1 MRTTAACRCTVS
13 TVSQEAPSSS
23 AGSRCDGRD
32 DRHRRWTAA
41 GAGLGELLPGP
52 AAETALGVV
61 GPAVPL
67 LLGVWA
73 RTRQD
78 GRAVGA
84 ALLPAP
90 LTLQA

>member
-1 MRTTAACRCTVS
+1 M
-13 TVSQEAPSSS
+13 
-23 AGSRCDGRD
+23 
-32 DRHRRWTAA
+32 
-41 GAGLGELLPGP
+41 PGP

-61 GPAVPL
+61 GPAVL
-67 LLGVWA
+67 LLIGVWA

-84 ALLPAP
+84 ALLSAP

>member
-1 MRTTAACRCTVS
+1 MSRETPVF
-13 TVSQEAPSSS
+13 S
-23 AGSRCDGRD
+23 AGSRCDGRN
-32 DRHRRWTAA
+32 DRHRWLPAA

-61 GPAVPL
+61 GPAL
-67 LLGVWA
+67 LLLIGVWA